1 MLGGLAEPVGDSA
14 LPGDRQTD
22 QIIEGLDQIHRAL
35 LAFIL
40 LGDLHSVGEGI
51 GESLH
56 VQQAAAALKIHHVVD
71 HVILAQQRL
80 ELSAVV
86 GKLDIGKGIFI
97 ALKPHI
103 LDNLGY
109 TAIALLRF
117 SVLPVRS
124 IDNFLHT
131 RLCNSI
137 EVFAHF
143 SQNVFAFSL
152 ILSVQKNYC
161 MTGSSRS
168 AKKIKYNALFIISYN

>member
-22 QIIEGLDQIHRAL
+22 QIIEGLAQIDAAL
-35 LAFIL
+35 LTFIL

-97 ALKPHI
+97 ALKPHV
-103 LDNLGY
+103 LDDLGD
-109 TAIALLRF
+109 TGISVLRF
-117 SVLPVRS
+117 AIFPCFC
-124 IDNFLHT
+124 ID
-131 RLCNSI
+131 CI
-137 EVFAHF
+137 
-143 SQNVFAFSL
+143 
-152 ILSVQKNYC
+152 
-161 MTGSSRS
+161 
-168 AKKIKYNALFIISYN
+168 